1 MRISRR
7 STDPAAPIPP
17 APAPL
22 APSAPADEHGVM
34 IERREPEAAPAPP
47 GPRAVDADIALV
59 VVHGMGQATQGS
71 TLLEWA
77 EPLLGRADWIAKYA
91 HVAEP
96 GLHERFI
103 DDRWS
108 PGVTVVGSVLSG
120 PGTPHVVA
128 DATWRLAPSDD
139 EDAPGSRHH
148 RRIAILEARW
158 SESFVPMTRSEVF
171 RWGARFLWRVLWR
184 MFRQFARTLVRV
196 PSFGTRAASAAT
208 RPPTRQT
215 PAAHVDPPRGLLRRL
230 FSGLLM
236 LFGVLLSAGLAV
248 LLVALG
254 ALLTL
259 ILPLLSPLML
269 IPFVKKHVQ
278 NLVDALVAFVG
289 DVGTWRE
296 RPLRA
301 AAMRM
306 AVQDRIVE
314 ANGMLAPGGE
324 IVVLAHSEGA
334 AISAETLFVD
344 MAPLRFNVTQ
354 LHTVGA
360 ANTLLGTP
368 RGGFGSSREGHW
380 VREWLANSAL
390 PGHGFVQWHNY
401 WAIWDPFA
409 AGPLGDSAAARSAR
423 WKGSYVLGAGD
434 GEPGPSEHAVH
445 NTSMPVTDHQSY
457 SGNTAQVIDPV
468 ARALFGN
475 GLPVQHE
482 PTARTSVA
490 QSVLIRRSR
499 GANLLSSVVIA
510 AMLPFIPGV
519 QAAVIAA
526 LDWAAAVVN
535 GVCAWLQLELRLDVA
550 AITDDAGER
559 LDVWPTLLGVV
570 LIAALLIWLNSL
582 YASRAERQAV
592 WERLSPVAAQ
602 RWFRQELLVRA
613 SYAVAA
619 ALAVALAIAA
629 AVPVALP
636 FAAAVLVLVTLSVI
650 IAPNVGALPFVVAE
664 QREEHVP
671 DEHVPDESGPAESGP
686 EESGPEEAAPEEP
699 DAPSS
704 EEQGTL

>member
-1 MRISRR
+1 M
-7 STDPAAPIPP
+7 
-17 APAPL
+17 
-22 APSAPADEHGVM
+22 M
-34 IERREPEAAPAPP
+34 IERREPDAVPTPTGA
-47 GPRAVDADIALV
+47 RAVNADIALV

-91 HVAEP
+91 HVSEP
-96 GLHERFI
+96 GLHDRLV
-103 DDRWS
+103 DDGWS
-108 PGVTVVGSVLSG
+108 PGVTVVGSVLAG

-128 DATWRLAPSDD
+128 DAVWRRDSSDD
-139 EDAPGSRHH
+139 EDEPSAHRLH

-208 RPPTRQT
+208 RPPTRQS
-215 PAAHVDPPRGLLRRL
+215 PAAHVDPPRGLPRRL
-230 FSGLLM
+230 FSALLM

-248 LLVALG
+248 LLATLG
-254 ALLTL
+254 ALLTV

-334 AISAETLFVD
+334 AISAEALFVD

-390 PGHGFVQWHNY
+390 PGDGFVRWHNY

-409 AGPLGDSAAARSAR
+409 AGPLGDSAEARAAR

-434 GEPGPSEHAVH
+434 EEPGPSEHAVH
-445 NTSMPVTDHQSY
+445 NTSMPLTDHQSY

-468 ARALFGN
+468 ARVLFGE
-475 GLPVQHE
+475 GLPAQNDAA
-482 PTARTSVA
+482 ARTSVA

-499 GANLLSSVVIA
+499 GANLISSVVIA

-519 QAAVIAA
+519 QSAVIA
-526 LDWAAAVVN
+526 LLTWAAALVN
-535 GVCAWLQLELRLDVA
+535 SVSAWLQLELRLDVA
-550 AITDDAGER
+550 TITDDAGER
-559 LDVWPTLLGVV
+559 LDVWPTILGVV
-570 LIAALLIWLNSL
+570 LAAALLIWLNSL

-592 WERLSPVAAQ
+592 WERLSPVGAQ

-636 FAAAVLVLVTLSVI
+636 IAAAVLVIVALSVI
-650 IAPNVGALPFVVAE
+650 VAPNVGALPFVVAE
-664 QREEHVP
+664 KRV
-671 DEHVPDESGPAESGP
+671 
-686 EESGPEEAAPEEP
+686 
-699 DAPSS
+699 APSS
-704 EEQGTL
+704 DEHAADVPD

>member
-7 STDPAAPIPP
+7 GRQATAPVAAAP
-17 APAPL
+17 APAVAASPL
-22 APSAPADEHGVM
+22 PLSPAEHGVM
-34 IERREPEAAPAPP
+34 IERREPDAAPTPAEH
-47 GPRAVDADIALV
+47 RAVDADIALV

-91 HVAEP
+91 HVTEP
-96 GLHERFI
+96 GLHERPI
-103 DDRWS
+103 DDGWA
-108 PGVTVVGSVLSG
+108 PGVTVIGSVLSG
-120 PGTPHVVA
+120 PGTPYVVA
-128 DATWRLAPSDD
+128 DAVWRDASADD
-139 EDAPGSRHH
+139 EDAPSTPGQR

-215 PAAHVDPPRGLLRRL
+215 AAAHVDPPRGLLRRL

-248 LLVALG
+248 VLLALG

-278 NLVDALVAFVG
+278 NVVDALVAFVG

-314 ANGMLAPGGE
+314 AHGMLSPGGE

-390 PGHGFVQWHNY
+390 PDGGLVRWHNY

-409 AGPLGDSAAARSAR
+409 AGPLGDSTAARAAR

-434 GEPGPSEHAVH
+434 EVPGPSEHAVH

-468 ARALFGN
+468 ARVLLGD
-475 GLPVQHE
+475 GLPAE
-482 PTARTSVA
+482 NEAAARTSVA

-499 GANLLSSVVIA
+499 GANLISSVVIA
-510 AMLPFIPGV
+510 AMLPFVPGV

-526 LDWAAAVVN
+526 LSWAVAVINSVL
-535 GVCAWLQLELRLDVA
+535 AWLQLELRLDVA
-550 AITDDAGER
+550 TITDDAGER
-559 LDVWPTLLGVV
+559 LDVWPAVIGVV
-570 LIAALLIWLNSL
+570 LAAALLIWLNSL
-582 YASRAERQAV
+582 YASRSERQAV
-592 WERLSPVAAQ
+592 WERLSPMAAQ

-629 AVPVALP
+629 AAPVALP
-636 FAAAVLVLVTLSVI
+636 FAATAIAIVTLSVI
-650 IAPNVGALPFVVAE
+650 IAPNVGALPFTVPERRVAE
-664 QREEHVP
+664 QRIAEEPAAPASEEHGV
-671 DEHVPDESGPAESGP
+671 
-686 EESGPEEAAPEEP
+686 
-699 DAPSS
+699 
-704 EEQGTL
+704 

>member
-1 MRISRR
+1 
-7 STDPAAPIPP
+7 
-17 APAPL
+17 
-22 APSAPADEHGVM
+22 M
-34 IERREPEAAPAPP
+34 IERREPDAAPTPAEH
-47 GPRAVDADIALV
+47 RAVDADIALV

-91 HVAEP
+91 HVTEP
-96 GLHERFI
+96 GLHERPI
-103 DDRWS
+103 DDGWA
-108 PGVTVVGSVLSG
+108 PGVTVIGSVLSG
-120 PGTPHVVA
+120 PGTPYVVA
-128 DATWRLAPSDD
+128 DAVWRDASADD
-139 EDAPGSRHH
+139 EDAPSTPGQR

-215 PAAHVDPPRGLLRRL
+215 AAAHVDPPRGLLRRL

-248 LLVALG
+248 VLLALG

-278 NLVDALVAFVG
+278 NVVDALVAFVG

-314 ANGMLAPGGE
+314 AHGMLSPGGE

-390 PGHGFVQWHNY
+390 PDGGLVRWHNY

-409 AGPLGDSAAARSAR
+409 AGPLGDSTAARAAR

-434 GEPGPSEHAVH
+434 EVPGPSEHAVH

-468 ARALFGN
+468 ARVLLGD
-475 GLPVQHE
+475 GLPAE
-482 PTARTSVA
+482 NEAAARTSVA

-499 GANLLSSVVIA
+499 GANLISSVVIA
-510 AMLPFIPGV
+510 AMLPFVPGV

-526 LDWAAAVVN
+526 LSWAVAVINSVL
-535 GVCAWLQLELRLDVA
+535 AWLQLELRLDVA
-550 AITDDAGER
+550 TITDDAGER
-559 LDVWPTLLGVV
+559 LDVWPAVIGVV
-570 LIAALLIWLNSL
+570 LAAALLIWLNSL
-582 YASRAERQAV
+582 YASRSERQAV
-592 WERLSPVAAQ
+592 WERLSPMAAQ

-629 AVPVALP
+629 AAPVALP
-636 FAAAVLVLVTLSVI
+636 FAATAIAIVTLSVI
-650 IAPNVGALPFVVAE
+650 IAPNVGALPFTVPERRVAE
-664 QREEHVP
+664 QRIAEEPAAPASEEHGV
-671 DEHVPDESGPAESGP
+671 
-686 EESGPEEAAPEEP
+686 
-699 DAPSS
+699 
-704 EEQGTL
+704 

>member
-7 STDPAAPIPP
+7 STEPAAPVLPAPTPP
-17 APAPL
+17 AP
-22 APSAPADEHGVM
+22 SDPADEHGVM

-91 HVAEP
+91 DVAEP
-96 GLHERFI
+96 GLHERLV
-103 DDRWS
+103 DGRWS
-108 PGVTVVGSVLSG
+108 PGVTVVGSVLAG

-128 DATWRLAPSDD
+128 DATWRLASSDD
-139 EDAPGSRHH
+139 EDAPSSRHH

-236 LFGVLLSAGLAV
+236 VFGVLLSAGLAV
-248 LLVALG
+248 LLLALG
-254 ALLTL
+254 SLLTL

-278 NLVDALVAFVG
+278 NVVDALVAFVG

-390 PGHGFVQWHNY
+390 PGDGFVRWHNY

-409 AGPLGDSAAARSAR
+409 AGPIGDSAAARSAR
-423 WKGSYVLGAGD
+423 WTGSYVLGAGD
-434 GEPGPSEHAVH
+434 EEPGPSEHAVH
-445 NTSMPVTDHQSY
+445 NTSMPLTDHQSY

-468 ARALFGN
+468 ARVLFGD
-475 GLPVQHE
+475 GLPVPNE
-482 PTARTSVA
+482 AATRTSIA

-499 GANLLSSVVIA
+499 GANLISSVVIA

-519 QAAVIAA
+519 QSAVIAA
-526 LDWAAAVVN
+526 LDWAA
-535 GVCAWLQLELRLDVA
+535 GVINSVLAWLQLEPRLDVT
-550 AITDDAGER
+550 AITDDSGER
-559 LDVWPTLLGVV
+559 LDVWPAILGVV
-570 LIAALLIWLNSL
+570 LAAALLIWLNSL

-592 WERLSPVAAQ
+592 WERLSPMAAQ

-613 SYAVAA
+613 TYAVAA
-619 ALAVALAIAA
+619 ALAVALAVTA
-629 AVPVALP
+629 AVPQALP
-636 FAAAVLVLVTLSVI
+636 FAAAILVLVTLSVI
-650 IAPNVGALPFVVAE
+650 IAPNVGALPFVVPE
-664 QREEHVP
+664 QRV
-671 DEHVPDESGPAESGP
+671 AEAGEAEPGVAGQP
-686 EESGPEEAAPEEP
+686 EEEQP

-704 EEQGTL
+704 DEHGTV